1 MFNPT
6 HSLNQRLTCLVK
18 CIGLASLSLYLSAC
32 QAPATPKQANN
43 GAFAKAPQSQNVT
56 INRIVSSGELI
67 IATISGPDTYFDYQG
82 VGMGLQYALA
92 EDFATSLG
100 VGVRVELSN
109 DTTEL
114 IKKLEAGDVDL
125 IALQMP
131 QQLCEKYQ
139 LDEAGAHNAQLHT
152 SWAVKADA
160 KDLAQAL
167 DDWYSNGVEVS
178 IEKREKNRLKAR
190 TQVKRHVRAPYISRE
205 KGIISTYD
213 HFFKQAAVQ
222 TGWDWRLIAAQCYQE
237 SGFDPNATSWAG
249 AKGLMQLMPATARE
263 MGLAEEH
270 IFQPA
275 ENIATAVKVI
285 NKLQGQFRHIQDP
298 EERIKFTLA
307 SYNGGKG
314 HIDDAQ
320 ALARKYGGNPYR
332 WDDVSYYV
340 QNLSN
345 PRFYRDPSVRHGYMI
360 GNETYQ
366 YVQHI
371 MTRWKQYGGS
381 VRNIG
386 VPRPNAPGT
395 LPPEAHADSKPRI
408 HKPNRYSKKQHILTP
423 EELEQH
429 MKSKE

>member
-1 MFNPT
+1 MFSST
-6 HSLNQRLTCLVK
+6 HSLEQRLIRLAKYIRLGLTSL
-18 CIGLASLSLYLSAC
+18 CIMAC
-32 QAPATPKQANN
+32 QSPAPQKQANN
-43 GAFAKAPQSQNVT
+43 GAFVKATNSQDAT

-92 EDFATSLG
+92 ENFAATLG

-109 DTTEL
+109 DTTTL
-114 IKKLEAGDVDL
+114 IKKLETGDVDL
-125 IALQMP
+125 IALQLP
-131 QQLCEKYQ
+131 KHLCQKYK
-139 LDEAGAHNAQLHT
+139 LTEAGVHNAKLNT
-152 SWAVKADA
+152 SWAIKSDA
-160 KDLAQAL
+160 NDLAQAL
-167 DDWYSNGVEVS
+167 TDWYGDGIEIKVE
-178 IEKREKNRLKAR
+178 KQEKNRLKAR
-190 TQVKRHVRAPYISRE
+190 TQVRRQVRAPYISRE

-213 HFFKQAAVQ
+213 HYFKQAALH

-237 SGFDPNATSWAG
+237 SGFDPNAISWAG
-249 AKGLMQLMPATARE
+249 AKGLMQLMPATANE

-275 ENIATAVKVI
+275 ENIAAAVKVI
-285 NKLQGQFRHIQDP
+285 NKLQGQYRNIQDP

-314 HIDDAQ
+314 HINDAQ
-320 ALARKYGGNPYR
+320 ALTRKYGGNPYS

-345 PRFYRDPSVRHGYMI
+345 PRFYRDPVVRYGYMI
-360 GNETYQ
+360 GDETFQ

-371 MTRWKQYGGS
+371 MARWKQYGGR

-386 VPRPNAPGT
+386 SPRPYQPALQSGNT
-395 LPPEAHADSKPRI
+395 HAESKRPVQ
-408 HKPNRYSKKQHILTP
+408 KPNRYSKQHHILTP
-423 EELEQH
+423 EEMEMRMQ
-429 MKSKE
+429 SK